1 MNGAARQARIECA
14 KALGRAAYRLAR
26 DGTIIGNIEIEDE
39 EKRLTEFSRGRLTI
53 ELAAPWRE
61 DAYEFEWSRLRVNW
75 DGARVLELRW
85 DRVGSFKVVQISE
98 GEWQDAL
105 ARLAG

>member
-26 DGTIIGNIEIEDE
+26 AGTISGNIEIEGE
-39 EKRLTEFSRGRLTI
+39 EKRVTDFQRGRLSI
-53 ELAAPWRE
+53 ELAAPWRA
-61 DAYEFEWSRLRVNW
+61 DAYEFEWSRLRVSW

-85 DRVGSFKVVQISE
+85 DRVGSFKVVQISD

-105 ARLAG
+105 TQLAG